1 MGNILCVCLA
11 WFGIA
16 LVLLWFGFGIAL
28 VLLWFW
34 FWLWFGLVWFGLC
47 VCEEESLGEKPLQG
61 NGATYLCPWVR
72 EEALIFS
79 SQSLS

>member
-1 MGNILCVCLA
+1 VFGLVWYC
-11 WFGIA
+11 FGIA
-16 LVLLWFGFGIAL
+16 LVWFWYCFGLAL
-28 VLLWFW
+28 VLVLA
-34 FWLWFGLVWFGLC
+34 LVWFGLC

>member
-28 VLLWFW
+28 VLLWF
-34 FWLWFGLVWFGLC
+34 WFGLC

>member
-34 FWLWFGLVWFGLC
+34 FGLC

-61 NGATYLCPWVR
+61 NGATYLCP
-72 EEALIFS
+72 
-79 SQSLS
+79 